1 MTSSYPELGM
11 SSGKTWN
18 TQLIL
23 IYFLDASW
31 RVLLDILPTLQ
42 VSQFQGRFKTGLS
55 ITVNTVYGLLDYFQT
70 KLNLHSVMSG
80 LLQCHPLLHSLGFCG
95 PSCFAPA
102 MTMVQTLLLPSAP
115 EGAPDS
121 DRSSTSKSP
130 HGGTEGGT
138 WWRSALCR
146 G

>member
-1 MTSSYPELGM
+1 M
-11 SSGKTWN
+11 SSGKTWS

-23 IYFLDASW
+23 IYFSDASW
-31 RVLLDILPTLQ
+31 RVLLDIVPTLQ
-42 VSQFQGRFKTGLS
+42 VSRFQGRFKTGLS
-55 ITVNTVYGLLDYFQT
+55 ITVSTVYGLLDYFQT
-70 KLNLHSVMSG
+70 KLNLHSIMSG
-80 LLQCHPLLHSLGFCG
+80 LLQCHHLLHSLGFCG

-102 MTMVQTLLLPSAP
+102 IILVQTLLFPSAP
-115 EGAPDS
+115 GVATDS
-121 DRSSTSKSP
+121 DQFSTSKSP

>member
-1 MTSSYPELGM
+1 MPSEKP
-11 SSGKTWN
+11 WN

-23 IYFLDASW
+23 IYFLDTSG
-31 RVLLDILPTLQ
+31 RVLLDVLLTLQ
-42 VSQFQGRFKTGLS
+42 VSRFQGRFKTGLC
-55 ITVNTVYGLLDYFQT
+55 ITVSTVYGLLDYFQT
-70 KLNLHSVMSG
+70 RLNLHSIMSG
-80 LLQCHPLLHSLGFCG
+80 LLQCHPLLHSLGFWG

-102 MTMVQTLLLPSAP
+102 TTLVQTFLFPSAP
-115 EGAPDS
+115 EGATDS

-138 WWRSALCR
+138 WWWSALCR